1 MNLLALIEDH
11 NPWWRD
17 PTRRRASDYPVR
29 RDLQPVVVERIGR
42 LESRRATVVR
52 GPRQVGKTVLLLQ
65 TADELLDRGWPA
77 PNVTYFDFSD
87 DRVTDELTAR
97 EVSES
102 VPPGVAEDR
111 PRVLLFDEVTRAKGW
126 DRWLKQ
132 AVDRVLGRVV
142 ATDSSAS
149 LLRGGG
155 VESGQGR
162 WDELMLEGLSF
173 REYLRLNGA
182 PGERELEV
190 FGRAP
195 DLLERYLAVG
205 GFPEYARLPNPT
217 EAWRLLRSDV
227 VERAIL
233 RDLAGRVQDPGP
245 VRDLF
250 VHLVQDSGSLFNSA
264 ARASDLG
271 VSGRSVRSW
280 LGLLVETCLLSPLD
294 SLPGSAKA
302 SSRLRARSRQKV
314 YAADHGLVS
323 SFAVSPERMDEEL
336 RGRIFETVV
345 FAHLR
350 SLAREVGSE
359 LFYFRE
365 RERHEIDFVVQAS
378 GSRTAVEVTG
388 SARIRPRR
396 LERLSAAV
404 RRAGADRAVLV
415 HSGLIEDGSE
425 GSGRVSLPR
434 FLLDPGGAI
443 EGASR

>member
-1 MNLLALIEDH
+1 MDLLALLEDH

-17 PTRRRASDYPVR
+17 SARRRASDYPIR

-65 TADELLDRGWPA
+65 TADDLLDRGWPA
-77 PNVTYFDFSD
+77 ANLTYFDFSD
-87 DRVTDELTAR
+87 DRVTAELTAR
-97 EVSES
+97 EVAEAA
-102 VPPGVAEDR
+102 PPGVAEGR
-111 PRVLLFDEVTRAKGW
+111 PRVFLFDEVTWARGW

-132 AVDRVLGRVV
+132 AVDRKAGRVV

-149 LLRGGG
+149 LLRSAG

-173 REYLRLNGA
+173 REYLRLNGV
-182 PGERELEV
+182 PGEREEDV
-190 FGRAP
+190 FARAP
-195 DLLERYLAVG
+195 DLLGRYLSVG
-205 GFPEYARLPNPT
+205 GFPEYARHDNPP
-217 EAWRLLRSDV
+217 EAWRLLRSDIV
-227 VERAIL
+227 DRAIL
-233 RDLAGRVQDPGP
+233 RDLAGRVQDPAP

-250 VHLVQDSGSLFNSA
+250 VHLVQDSGALFNSA

-280 LGLLVETCLLSPLD
+280 STLLVETCLLWPLGL
-294 SLPGSAKA
+294 LPRSTKA
-302 SSRLRARSRQKV
+302 ASRLRARARQKM

-323 SFAVSPERMDEEL
+323 AFAISPDGPDDEL
-336 RGRIFETVV
+336 RGRVFETVV

-350 SLAREVGSE
+350 SLVREVGSE
-359 LFYFRE
+359 LYYFRE
-365 RERHEIDFVVQAS
+365 KDRHEIDFIVQAP
-378 GSRTAVEVTG
+378 GLRTAVEVTG

-396 LERLSAAV
+396 LQRFAAAV
-404 RRAGADRAVLV
+404 RRAGADRALLV
-415 HSGLIEDGSE
+415 HSGLIDDGIE
-425 GSGRVSLPR
+425 GSGRVSLAK
-434 FLLDPGGAI
+434 FLIDPSRAL